1 MSLAIFLLT
10 LAGSAT
16 VFALAEIQIEGP
28 NGWAANLPTWR
39 VQNRWTRL
47 LYSSKPLTG
56 YHLYTQ
62 LFIFSAVHLPFGL
75 GLIPLTGS
83 AEARILSFVILF
95 WVLEDFLW
103 FVLNPA
109 FGLKRFR
116 PAHIWW
122 HAPTWWWIMPRDYW
136 VFAPIAVLLYVISW
150 H

>member
-1 MSLAIFLLT
+1 MFVLT
-10 LAGSAT
+10 LVLCAT
-16 VFALAEIQIEGP
+16 AFALAEVQIEGP

-39 VQNRWTRL
+39 IENRWTRL

-62 LFIFSAVHLPFGL
+62 LFTLSAVHLSFGL
-75 GLIPLTGS
+75 GLVSITWN
-83 AEARILSFVILF
+83 AEARVLSFFILF

-116 PAHIWW
+116 PKHIWW

-136 VFAPIAVLLYVISW
+136 IFTPIAVLLYVFSCR
-150 H
+150 